1 MRQAILFAL
10 AALAAM
16 SLQAQPVASPSRAP
30 WTCSVTVTG
39 DFDSECIYDYK
50 DDITDEYPNLMVAC
64 KNSTVTYTAHATVG
78 GAAPSGYIWE
88 VYGAVSHSAAGS
100 QAVVEWGD
108 GMWGY
113 LTVSATDGQGDTC
126 SVFYRVRL
134 IDKPEAA
141 SSSVPQAVVMSDGT
155 RVIRVCKGGTVQ
167 FIDHSEA
174 EGADITGHHWE
185 FDDIAE
191 TSTPNF
197 TIEDIRSGGTV
208 VHRVTNNCGCYD
220 EEYYKIVLLK
230 GDELELECYGTACRD
245 ATVTYTATAPA
256 CSDYHW
262 YVEGGTVVDGQG
274 TPSLTVLW
282 DDPTDG
288 YGVIGLDGVL
298 CGDLVCPAMMSRRVP
313 VMQGALH
320 IKGQTD
326 VCLGEAA
333 VYTLPLFGSAEYR
346 WEVSPAAGV
355 DTSMKGNAN
364 EVRLVFG
371 QAGTYRLTCRYSC
384 GFLGCGPYD
393 ADTLTLTVKPSLVIG
408 GQEEI
413 CVSNACALTVT
424 PAESVAWTAY
434 DLGTD
439 AVAATATG
447 TTFSHTFSHAG
458 RYLVTAEHPDYCSG
472 ASFLLTVKETPPAPT
487 VADLDPANR
496 HTACLYSSLALAGT
510 PSQPQY
516 SLVWEPQCASAS
528 PQSWTGDSVT
538 VGFLDEVAD
547 VWVYNYDRVLQCRSA
562 DHLVH
567 TVQEFEIADVD
578 FPTAITACPGT
589 VITWGDDNVPD
600 QSAEGVLYR
609 WTIEELLQRC
619 ASLQGSQFSN
629 TATLTVHEGLT
640 LPTTFTV
647 TLDRKFCGNFHDYTV
662 IPITVSNGGQ
672 PLTIQG
678 PDTVCL
684 YADAEFTG
692 NGGNTSSYS
701 WTVENR
707 HLSGNPIVH
716 SFENTGSY
724 NVKLRGHSYIY
735 CTNSDYYTTAT
746 KSVFA
751 RALPAVNGLVYDR
764 NAGML
769 YVTPDM
775 QNCTYEWWYKETY
788 ESPQIPMFGN
798 SFLLVPTWPPMFGT
812 FLCKVT
818 DTITGCSKTVG
829 YLMGEIPI
837 ENCDTMHFSASYD
850 FCSSRLTL
858 TANEHPSNV
867 VWNLPPGCHAVGYS
881 GYHNKTVEVEFSDVG
896 NYTISASSGFDNC
909 YKGTYHMTVGFMP
922 DFSFEPQCDRIKIV
936 NNSHHIPLA
945 YTLYIRVTN
954 DCNNQEDII
963 PMAESASAQTYVP
976 SPQPADTCT
985 YHFYLVG
992 YGSNGNI
999 APCPLGSATIGTP
1012 AATPG
1017 MPPLYI
1023 ETDNN
1028 ADPDATCNNTP
1039 IRLTAHLGYDGSIV
1053 SSTWYFGDGSHF
1065 TTASDNICHTFEYP
1079 GSSPY
1084 NVTVTAVD
1092 NYGCTRTT
1100 APFTITSHSNPLY
1113 TYTNNSIE
1121 PLTQLN
1127 GNKCPNEDPIYIEFF
1142 PQYVTNQY
1150 TWWRLKDPT
1159 LHPTGN
1165 IHIYSTYR
1173 TDDYFVHVIDIN
1185 YCQAQAAKNVGF
1197 LNAPTAR
1204 IYAKNDNLC
1213 AGESI
1218 TLYGSAGGG
1227 NSYSWSVSGPGGYTA
1242 ASTDPDYT
1250 FTAPTYASGVFT
1262 VTLTVTNNDNGCS
1275 DTDTKTLTVNARPTA
1290 PSLAVN
1296 GSPCISDA
1304 PVQID
1309 ASGFSGTMHWS
1320 NGQTGSS
1327 AFYYTHGL
1335 AAAYYYDPAI
1345 GCHSDTATLRI
1356 DREPDFDALLT
1367 GCYRKCS
1374 GFFDYLLPVWGL
1386 TDDSQEIGWE
1396 WSRDG
1401 GTVAS
1406 GHGDYSHTPLL
1417 LPLTGHGSYTLDV
1430 QYGGGN
1436 CHATSPQLTI
1446 GGKEECDCDSIEVT
1460 YKRKQTIEGCL
1471 LLYDIQVT
1479 LCNRRHDRTFCAN
1492 GLEPLLHHS
1501 NTDITSTDFTPTAIP
1516 PGGCYTFNMQL
1527 DVHQLP
1533 PWAATF
1539 VITDRSCS
1547 NCELTF
1553 SVDLTPEVDCYEEMM
1568 LNEINI
1574 VAELSSSAA
1583 AYFGFACDASPADRV
1598 LAFWTEPPMVVD
1610 WLASGSSVSGI
1621 GVVETARLS
1630 QLLYDGS
1637 VICFHAI
1644 TCHENVLCLRTV
1656 CIKAMDFYK
1665 LLIEAGEDP
1674 GIRKGMADNGTA
1686 SGSATPRLKPNPATG
1701 AVEVDGATGTVTE
1714 VAVMDMNGRRIAVF
1728 AETATFS
1735 VEGLPSGAYI
1745 VRVRT
1750 AGEGEEKVTYHK
1762 LIKK

>member
-30 WTCSVTVTG
+30 GTCNVTVTG

-88 VYGAVSHSAAGS
+88 VYGAVAHSAAGS

-134 IDKPEAA
+134 IDRPEAA

-155 RVIRVCKGGTVQ
+155 RVIRVCRGGTVQ

-174 EGADITGHHWE
+174 EGADIAGHHWE

-220 EEYYKIVLLK
+220 EEYYMIEMLK

-262 YVEGGTVVDGQG
+262 YVEGGTVVDGLG

-282 DDPTDG
+282 DNPTDG

-472 ASFLLTVKETPPAPT
+472 ASFLLTIKETPPAPT

-538 VGFLDEVAD
+538 VGFLNEVAD

-589 VITWGDDNVPD
+589 VITWGDANVPD

-609 WTIEELLQRC
+609 WTMEELLQRC
-619 ASLQGSQFSN
+619 ASVQGSQFSN

-647 TLDRKFCGNFHDYTV
+647 TLDRKFCGNLHDYTV
-662 IPITVSNGGQ
+662 IPITVKDSTM
-672 PLTIQG
+672 PPPTIAG
-678 PDTVCL
+678 PDEVCL
-684 YADAEFTG
+684 DNSATYTG
-692 NGGNTSSYS
+692 SGGNPASYV
-701 WTVENR
+701 WQIDGTRHFGNPATHTFTETGITHV
-707 HLSGNPIVH
+707 HLS
-716 SFENTGSY
+716 
-724 NVKLRGHSYIY
+724 
-735 CTNSDYYTTAT
+735 
-746 KSVFA
+746 
-751 RALPAVNGLVYDR
+751 ALPYTYCNNNLYRVSASKLVHVLTLPPVEGMTLTAGQLVLVPPMDPADYTFAWSYR
-764 NAGML
+764 TGML
-769 YVTPDM
+769 GDLPYPLPNTSNHITPH
-775 QNCTYEWWYKETY
+775 NYGGYICE
-788 ESPQIPMFGN
+788 
-798 SFLLVPTWPPMFGT
+798 
-812 FLCKVT
+812 VT
-818 DTITGCSKTVG
+818 DRVTGCSKTVEYFYQG
-829 YLMGEIPI
+829 AIPI
-837 ENCDTMHFSASYD
+837 DPCDTIHLTSSYD
-850 FCSSRLTL
+850 YCSKTLSLTSDFYSSMVRWSVDKGSCII
-858 TANEHPSNV
+858 NKSDYHDR
-867 VWNLPPGCHAVGYS
+867 HADI
-881 GYHNKTVEVEFSDVG
+881 TFSDVG
-896 NYTISASSGFDNC
+896 VYTVTASANWINC
-909 YKGTYHMTVGFMP
+909 KRGTFVMTVDLMP
-922 DFSFEPQCDRIKIV
+922 RFSFVPQCDRVTVV
-936 NNSHHIPLA
+936 NNSRH
-945 YTLYIRVTN
+945 YGTGKTVYIRVTN
-954 DCNNQEDII
+954 NCNSDTDYISL
-963 PMAESASAQTYVP
+963 PVTAASTTYVP

-985 YHFYLVG
+985 YYFHLVG

-1017 MPPLYI
+1017 LPPLYI
-1023 ETDNN
+1023 ETANR

-1065 TTASDNICHTFEYP
+1065 TTASDNICHTFEA
-1079 GSSPY
+1079 GGPY
-1084 NVTVTAVD
+1084 YVNVTAVD
-1092 NYGCTRTT
+1092 NYGCTRSLS
-1100 APFTITSHSNPLY
+1100 APFSITS
-1113 TYTNNSIE
+1113 NNNNIYNGRLILSQFSSIQC
-1121 PLTQLN
+1121 PN
-1127 GNKCPNEDPIYIEFF
+1127 GNPRNIQFDLHTPD
-1142 PQYVTNQY
+1142 NQY

-1165 IHIYSTYR
+1165 IHIYPTYR
-1173 TDDYFVHVIDIN
+1173 TDDYFVHVIDVN
-1185 YCQAQAAKNVGF
+1185 YCQAQAATNVGF

-1204 IYAKNDNLC
+1204 IYARNDNLC

-1242 ASTDPDYT
+1242 ASTAPDYT

-1320 NGQTGSS
+1320 NGQTGAS
-1327 AFYYTHGL
+1327 ALYYTHGL

-1367 GCYRKCS
+1367 GCYSKCY

-1430 QYGGGN
+1430 HYGGGN

-1446 GGKEECDCDSIEVT
+1446 DGSKECDCDSIEVT
-1460 YKRKQTIEGCL
+1460 YKRKQTIEDCR
-1471 LLYDIQVT
+1471 LLYDIEVT
-1479 LCNRRHDRTFCAN
+1479 LCNRSHNRVFCPEKPELVQQHDYAGFV
-1492 GLEPLLHHS
+1492 G
-1501 NTDITSTDFTPTAIP
+1501 TDFTPTAIP
-1516 PGGCYTFNMQL
+1516 PGGCYTFNMRL
-1527 DVHQLP
+1527 EALRMP

-1539 VITDRSCS
+1539 TVTDTKCS
-1547 NCELTF
+1547 ECKLTF
-1553 SVDLTPEVDCYEEMM
+1553 SVDLTPEVGCYEEMK

-1583 AYFGFACDASPADRV
+1583 AYFGFVCDASPADRV

-1630 QLLYDGS
+1630 QLLYTDS
-1637 VICFHAI
+1637 AICFHAI
-1644 TCHENVLCLRTV
+1644 TCHENALCLRTV
-1656 CIKAMDFYK
+1656 CIKAGIFFEM
-1665 LLIEAGEDP
+1665 LTQSGVQP
-1674 GIRKGMADNGTA
+1674 GFEKGAEGGKQA

-1701 AVEVDGATGTVTE
+1701 AVEVDGAAGAVTE
-1714 VAVMDMNGRRIAVF
+1714 VTVMDMNGRRIAVF